1 MKKRQFLKS
10 FGNTLMIS
18 PFLSFDLRNNDND
31 LYSDRSLLNDKE
43 FWNRIRKDYSLK
55 KDYINLENGYY
66 NIIPNPTLKK
76 FISHVKSV
84 NFALLG
90 KQTSARRF
98 AITLK
103 PSEYNTPNDIN
114 HT

>member
-76 FISHVKSV
+76 FISHVKNV
-84 NFALLG
+84 NC
-90 KQTSARRF
+90 KISWM
-98 AITLK
+98 
-103 PSEYNTPNDIN
+103 
-114 HT
+114 